1 VIDSAR
7 LVNDLKKQLKLLEA
21 DLRQRADDPET
32 PWAEGLHLEYERA
45 FARER
50 TAHTWSEWSAGEL
63 SQAAVAW
70 IVSSTFIRFCE
81 DNDLL
86 VGASIDGAVSS
97 APWIA
102 GPGDRLARAVEHQ
115 TTYFRANP
123 TLTARDW
130 LVQPFRALAA
140 LPAGR
145 GLLDPE
151 HSPVWSITISAA
163 AAEALLNFWRAPNP
177 DGSLAHDFT
186 DLALGT
192 RFLGDI
198 YQDLSDY
205 AKKTYA
211 LLQTPIFVEEFILD
225 RTLTPA
231 MAEFGIDG
239 LKLIDPT
246 CGSGHFLLGAF
257 ERLVEAWREKAPAM
271 DARTRVQTALN
282 SIHGVDLNPFAVAIA
297 RFRLTVA
304 ALLASGERSLVSAPA
319 FGFKLAVG
327 DSLLRWKA
335 DDVTLDLGD
344 EEETF
349 AYSTEDIR
357 EYAGLL
363 DPNQYHVVVGNPPYI
378 QVKDKAL
385 NEAYRRIYKT
395 CKGKYAL
402 SVPFME
408 LFFELALT
416 ATESTPAGYVGKI
429 TSNSFM
435 KREFGTKVIEEFLS
449 GYQEFTSP
457 VDLTAVVDT
466 SGAYIPGHGTPTVI
480 LFGRR
485 RRKQGDTV
493 RAALGVRGEPG
504 QPADPAHGL
513 VWRDIV
519 DHLDEPGYNGT
530 YVTITDLPRETLAA
544 HPWSLSGGGAGE
556 LKAQLDSIGEPSLP
570 LRTFRIG
577 VFGIMGSDDAFMN
590 TESVVRRDPGEGYR
604 RLVLGDVVRDY
615 RIREAQ
621 PTFFPYDA
629 GHNLLPLPEF
639 PEAARRLWRLRS
651 ELGNRATFSRLT
663 YFKEGRPWYEWHQL
677 PKDENAHKWQITFA
691 FVATH
696 NHFVLDRGG
705 KVFNRSAPVIK
716 LPADATEDDH
726 LELLGVLNSSTAC
739 FWLKQVSHNKGGP
752 GGGSSKDEKWRDF
765 YEFTSTN
772 LAEFPLPAGSSAI
785 LERARVIQELAESL
799 GATTPAAVLQ
809 TWSAERQDDLGG
821 VLASARAAHDDVRGR
836 LVFEQEELD
845 WEVYSAYGLV
855 DDEMVSPFDATSTAQ
870 LKVGERPFEI
880 LLAQAVESGLEKTR
894 WFADFAEVQLTA
906 ISAQV
911 GDDTRTLMERRI
923 AAIREN
929 SGLALLENPN
939 CKRAW
944 NYTSWDIQLR
954 EALTT
959 FILNRLEARELW
971 AGANGRPVI
980 RSVAQIAEAVKNDAD
995 LRSAITLLTG
1005 DAGANIQ
1012 QVIASL
1018 IADEAV
1024 PAAAPQRYKPT
1035 GVVKFREWQKV
1046 WNLQRA
1052 EDRGDRVTIPVP
1064 PKYAPT
1070 DFAKTT
1076 YWKARGKLDVPKERF
1091 IAFIGARRSND
1102 DTAVYGWAGWNHAEQ
1117 GLAASSLLV
1126 EMAGAGANTEQLMP
1140 VFAALIELEPWIAQW
1155 HSEVDP
1161 AYGVSPA
1168 TAVTGVVD
1176 NQLARAGFTRDDVDA
1191 WSPAANTRGRRL
1203 AASTVHAKPTA
1214 EDTP

>member
-1 VIDSAR
+1 MIDSAR
-7 LVNDLKKQLKLLEA
+7 LVTDLKKQLKLLEA
-21 DLRQRADDPET
+21 DLQHRADDPET
-32 PWAEGLHLEYERA
+32 PWAEGLRLEYERA

-70 IVSSTFIRFCE
+70 IVSSTFLRFCE

-86 VGASIDGAVSS
+86 AGASIDGALSP

-163 AAEALLNFWRAPNP
+163 AAESLLNFWRTTTPEGA
-177 DGSLAHDFT
+177 LVQDFT
-186 DLALGT
+186 DPALGT

-198 YQDLSDY
+198 YQDLSEY
-205 AKKTYA
+205 AQKTYA

-239 LKLIDPT
+239 LKVIDPT

-257 ERLVEAWREKAPAM
+257 DRLVEAWREKAPAM
-271 DARTRVQTALN
+271 DARTRVQSALN

-335 DDVTLDLGD
+335 DDLTLDLGD

-416 ATESTPAGYVGKI
+416 ATESVPAGYVGKI

-449 GYQEFTSP
+449 GYEEFESP

-504 QPADPAHGL
+504 RPPDPANGL
-513 VWRDIV
+513 VWREIV

-530 YVTITDLPRETLAA
+530 YLTITDLPRASLAN
-544 HPWSLSGGGAGE
+544 HPWSLSGGGAAEVKALLDHAAAE
-556 LKAQLDSIGEPSLP
+556 LLSSRVESMGFAAITGDDDFFVRRVPSNTLRHEHPP
-570 LRTFRIG
+570 LRRF
-577 VFGIMGSDDAFMN
+577 V
-590 TESVVRRDPGEGYR
+590 EGDR
-604 RLVLGDVVRDY
+604 VRDFQ
-615 RIREAQ
+615 ISGFDIAI
-621 PTFFPYDA
+621 FPYPVEDA
-629 GHNLLPLPEF
+629 KNAMKVFWPFRTGLRRGLAFGQTREDRGNWWGEYILPNPV
-639 PEAARRLWRLRS
+639 RLDAQFLIS
-651 ELGNRATFSRLT
+651 
-663 YFKEGRPWYEWHQL
+663 
-677 PKDENAHKWQITFA
+677 FA

-726 LELLGVLNSSTAC
+726 LELLGVLNSSAAC
-739 FWLKQVSHNKGGP
+739 FWLKQVSHNKGDSTDSAGARVTGDP
-752 GGGSSKDEKWRDF
+752 AFDT
-765 YEFTSTN
+765 YEFTSTK
-772 LAEFPLPAGSSAI
+772 LEAFPMPAGSSAD
-785 LERARVIQELAESL
+785 RAKRLGMMAE
-799 GATTPAAVLQ
+799 
-809 TWSAERQDDLGG
+809 ELGG
-821 VLASARAAHDDVRGR
+821 SAPAGLIKADSTIWSYLAAARGAWETKQHNM
-836 LVFEQEELD
+836 VFEQDELD
-845 WEVYSAYGLV
+845 WDVYARYGLV
-855 DDEMVSPFDATSTAQ
+855 DESVLYGGGAMPVRP
-870 LKVGERPFEI
+870 GERTFEI
-880 LLAQAVESGLEKTR
+880 ALARRISAGHISSAWFTRHGRSMVTEIPAEWPDKYQAV
-894 WFADFAEVQLTA
+894 VQ
-906 ISAQV
+906 
-911 GDDTRTLMERRI
+911 RRLDLI
-923 AAIREN
+923 ENDPMIR
-929 SGLALLENPN
+929 LLEQPEY
-939 CKRAW
+939 KRRWA
-944 NYTSWDIQLR
+944 TPSWESQLR
-954 EALTT
+954 EAVTA
-959 FILNRLEARELW
+959 FILDRLEARELW
-971 AGANGRPVI
+971 ADANGRPVI
-980 RSVAQIAEAVKNDAD
+980 RSVAQISEAVKSDVD
-995 LRSAITLLTG
+995 LRSAIVLLTG
-1005 DAGANIQ
+1005 DEGANIQ

-1018 IADEAV
+1018 ISDEAV
-1024 PAAAPQRYKPT
+1024 PAAAPQRYKPS

-1046 WNLQRA
+1046 WELQRA
-1052 EDRGDRVTIPVP
+1052 EDRGERVTIPVP
-1064 PKYAPT
+1064 PKYAPA
-1070 DFAKTT
+1070 DFAKKT

-1091 IAFIGARRSND
+1091 IAYPEARRSND
-1102 DTAVYGWAGWNHAEQ
+1102 DTAIYGWAGWNHAEQ
-1117 GLAASSLLV
+1117 GLATSSLLG
-1126 EMAGAGANTEQLMP
+1126 EIARAGANTEQLMP
-1140 VFAALIELEPWIAQW
+1140 VFAALVELEPWIEQW
-1155 HSEVDP
+1155 HAEVDS

-1176 NQLARAGFTRDDVDA
+1176 NELARAGLTRDDVA
-1191 WSPAANTRGRRL
+1191 SWRPAANTRGRRSG
-1203 AASTVHAKPTA
+1203 ASTVSATPIA

>member
-7 LVNDLKKQLKLLEA
+7 LVTDLKKQLKLLEA

-32 PWAEGLHLEYERA
+32 PWAEGLRLEYERA

-70 IVSSTFIRFCE
+70 IVSSTFIRFSE

-86 VGASIDGAVSS
+86 AGASIDGAVSP

-102 GPGDRLARAVEHQ
+102 GPGERLARAVEHQ

-123 TLTARDW
+123 TQTARDW
-130 LVQPFRALAA
+130 LVQPFRALAG

-163 AAEALLNFWRAPNP
+163 AAESLLNFWRATNR
-177 DGSLAHDFT
+177 DGTLTHDFT
-186 DLALGT
+186 DAALGT

-198 YQDLSDY
+198 YQDLSQY
-205 AKKTYA
+205 AQDKYA
-211 LLQTPIFVEEFILD
+211 LKQTPVFIEEFILD

-239 LKLIDPT
+239 LKVIDPT

-257 ERLVEAWREKAPAM
+257 DRLVEAWREKAPAM

-282 SIHGVDLNPFAVAIA
+282 SIHGVDLNNFAIAIA

-304 ALLASGERSLVSAPA
+304 ALLASGERSLVSAPEYA
-319 FGFKLAVG
+319 FKLAVG
-327 DSLLRWKA
+327 DSLLRWRA
-335 DDVTLDLGD
+335 DDVMLDLG
-344 EEETF
+344 EEDTTF

-357 EYAGLL
+357 DYAGILN
-363 DPNQYHVVVGNPPYI
+363 PNQYHVVVGNPPYI
-378 QVKDKAL
+378 TVSDRAL
-385 NEAYRRIYKT
+385 NRLYRTRYST
-395 CKGKYAL
+395 CSGQYQL
-402 SVPFME
+402 TVPFME
-408 LFFELALT
+408 LFFQLALS
-416 ATESTPAGYVGKI
+416 ADAERPAGFVGKI
-429 TSNSFM
+429 TGNGFM
-435 KREFGTKVIEEFLS
+435 TREFGKGLVESFLS
-449 GYQEFTSP
+449 GKDEFANP
-457 VDLTAVVDT
+457 VDITNVIDT
-466 SGAYIPGHGTPTVI
+466 SGAYIPGHGTPTVMI
-480 LFGRR
+480 FGRR
-485 RRKQGDTV
+485 RRRQGGTI
-493 RAALGVRGEPG
+493 RAALGVRGEPNTPLN
-504 QPADPAHGL
+504 PAYGL
-513 VWRDIV
+513 VWREIVENIDEPAFDGTFVTIV
-519 DHLDEPGYNGT
+519 DR
-530 YVTITDLPRETLAA
+530 PRESFAL
-544 HPWSLSGGGAGE
+544 HPWSLSGGVAGDLKQQLEQVASHKAGDVAMLIGRYAHTGADDAYFGRVGAWDKKVSNQASVKPLAE
-556 LKAQLDSIGEPSLP
+556 GDRVRDWNVSPVTEALFPYGADLQASLEDDGVAKQLWRNRALLRIRREPGGTHEEVGLTWFEYSRWHP
-570 LRTFRIG
+570 ERFRI
-577 VFGIMGSDDAFMN
+577 
-590 TESVVRRDPGEGYR
+590 P
-604 RLVLGDVVRDY
+604 LGL
-615 RIREAQ
+615 A
-621 PTFFPYDA
+621 
-629 GHNLLPLPEF
+629 
-639 PEAARRLWRLRS
+639 
-651 ELGNRATFSRLT
+651 
-663 YFKEGRPWYEWHQL
+663 
-677 PKDENAHKWQITFA
+677 FA

-705 KVFNRSAPVIK
+705 KVFKQSAPVIK

-765 YEFTSTN
+765 YEFTSTK
-772 LAEFPLPAGSSAI
+772 LAEFPLPAGSSTI
-785 LERARVIQELAESL
+785 LERARVIQGLAESL
-799 GATTPAAVLQ
+799 ASTTPLAALQ
-809 TWSAERQDDLGG
+809 TWSAERQDELGG
-821 VLASARAAHDDVRGR
+821 VLAAARAAHDYVRGR

-855 DDEMVSPFDATSTAQ
+855 DDDVVSPVDATSTAQ

-894 WFADFAEVQLTA
+894 WFADFAEVQSTA
-906 ISAQV
+906 IAAHV
-911 GDDTRTLMERRI
+911 GDDTRTLIERRI

-944 NYTSWDIQLR
+944 NHTAWDIQLR
-954 EALTT
+954 EALKI
-959 FILNRLEARELW
+959 FILDRLEARELW
-971 AGANGRPVI
+971 ADANSRPVI

-995 LRSAITLLTG
+995 LRAAITLLTG

-1012 QVIASL
+1012 QVTASL
-1018 IADEAV
+1018 LADEAV
-1024 PAAAPQRYKPT
+1024 PAAAPQRYKPS
-1035 GVVKFREWQKV
+1035 GVTKFREWQKV
-1046 WNLQRA
+1046 WALQRA

-1064 PKYAPT
+1064 PKYGPT

-1076 YWKARGKLDVPKERF
+1076 YWKARGKVDVPKERF
-1091 IAFIGARRSND
+1091 IAYPTARRSND

-1140 VFAALIELEPWIAQW
+1140 VFVALIELEPWIAQW

-1176 NQLARAGFTRDDVDA
+1176 NQLARAGLTRDDVDA
-1191 WSPAANTRGRRL
+1191 WRPAANTRGRRP
-1203 AASTVHAKPTA
+1203 AASTVSATPTA